1 MKHPTPPVPNHN
13 PTDCDVGSR
22 PKADRQTHKVCRL
35 TPEEMQ
41 RDTLGAIIRA
51 CRDIERCAEQMDV
64 AGVKTHFGFLKT
76 TIGRL
81 DVIMT
86 TVQQKPIEI

>member
-1 MKHPTPPVPNHN
+1 MTVKHPIP
-13 PTDCDVGSR
+13 
-22 PKADRQTHKVCRL
+22 Q

-41 RDTLGAIIRA
+41 REALGTIIGA
-51 CRDIERCAEQMDV
+51 CRDIERCAERMDV
-64 AGVKTHFGFLKT
+64 AGLKTHFGFLKT

-86 TVQQKPIEI
+86 TVQQKPRKI

>member
-1 MKHPTPPVPNHN
+1 MKHPIPQTP
-13 PTDCDVGSR
+13 D
-22 PKADRQTHKVCRL
+22 
-35 TPEEMQ
+35 EMQ
-41 RDTLGAIIRA
+41 REALGAIIRA

-86 TVQQKPIEI
+86 TVQQKPRELGDEGLGIREEGLERTILGRKA

>member
-1 MKHPTPPVPNHN
+1 MMSNKNVTAAAGTSSGATRHLPQRGRHPVP
-13 PTDCDVGSR
+13 
-22 PKADRQTHKVCRL
+22 Q
-35 TPEEMQ
+35 TPEEMK
-41 RDTLGAIIRA
+41 REALGAIIRA

-86 TVQQKPIEI
+86 TVQQKPREI

>member
-1 MKHPTPPVPNHN
+1 MKHPVPQTP
-13 PTDCDVGSR
+13 D
-22 PKADRQTHKVCRL
+22 
-35 TPEEMQ
+35 EMQ
-41 RDTLGAIIRA
+41 REALGAIIRA

-64 AGVKTHFGFLKT
+64 AGLKTHFGFLKT

-86 TVQQKPIEI
+86 SIRQVPREL